1 MWTCTVGELMWMAAV
16 GVENFE
22 DSYNLL
28 DSLHKQR
35 ELHMYIH
42 IHTYVYMNVQL

>member
-1 MWTCTVGELMWMAAV
+1 MWMAAV

-22 DSYNLL
+22 ESYKLL

-42 IHTYVYMNVQL
+42 TATCMYMNVQSYS